1 MLGKLLALVVL
12 LAAAA
17 AVIALTIG
25 DAEARRFCPTC
36 GLKEM
41 YVVSSSVGGPTVW
54 RCVKCGAEVT
64 LVDS

>member
-25 DAEARRFCPTC
+25 DARRFCPTC